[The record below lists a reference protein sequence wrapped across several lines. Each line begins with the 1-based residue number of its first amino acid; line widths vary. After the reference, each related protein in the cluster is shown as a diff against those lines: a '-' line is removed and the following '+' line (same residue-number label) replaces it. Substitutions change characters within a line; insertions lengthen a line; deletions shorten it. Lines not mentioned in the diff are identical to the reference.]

1 MNSRLPIDR
10 KASSIMLLLCL
21 IWALQQMVLK
31 AAAPDI
37 SPMLLIGLRSGVS
50 AVLVAGLMLWRGEG
64 LLGAPSTWRPGLL
77 VGALFTLEFVFV
89 AEGVRLTTASHAV
102 VFLYTAPILVAL
114 ALHWRLPAERLQP
127 LQWAGIALAFAGVV
141 VTFAWRGQTATTQA
155 PDMLRGDVLVLLG
168 AAGWAA
174 TTVVVRCSSLA
185 SAPATRTL
193 LYQLVVAF
201 VVLTPLAPLLG
212 HGTLRSTALTWGVL
226 VFQAVVVSFAS
237 YLTWF
242 WLLRK
247 YLASRLGVFSFMT
260 PLFGIVLGVLVLHEP
275 LEAGFVLGAALV
287 LAGIALVNG
296 AAWLRHGWQRL
307 YRGETFNRPS
317 VGNPGSP
324 CPACLSPIHPGQ
336 LPSTAPQPPACPRCW
351 RQRGCRR

>member
-1 MNSRLPIDR
+1 
-10 KASSIMLLLCL
+10 MLLLCL

-37 SPMLLIGLRSGVS
+37 SPMLLVALRSGLS
-50 AVLVAGLMLWRGEG
+50 AVLVAGLMLWRGEA
-64 LLGAPSTWRPGLL
+64 LLGPAGTWRPGLL
-77 VGALFTLEFVFV
+77 VGVLFALEFVFV

-102 VFLYTAPILVAL
+102 VFLYTAPIFVVL
-114 ALHWRLPAERLQP
+114 ALHWRLPAERLQT
-127 LQWAGIALAFAGVV
+127 LQWAGIALAFVGVV
-141 VTFAWRGQTATTQA
+141 VAFVWRGQTAVAQA
-155 PDMLRGDVLVLLG
+155 PNMLRGDALVLLG

-212 HGTLRSTALTWGVL
+212 HGVFRSTALAWGTL
-226 VFQAVVVSFAS
+226 AFQAVVVSFAS

-242 WLLRK
+242 WLLRR

-260 PLFGIVLGVLVLHEP
+260 PLFGMALGVLVLHEP
-275 LEAGFVLGAALV
+275 LEPGFALGAALV

-296 AAWLRHGWQRL
+296 AAWLQQGWQRL
-307 YRGETFNRPS
+307 RRG
-317 VGNPGSP
+317 G
-324 CPACLSPIHPGQ
+324 
-336 LPSTAPQPPACPRCW
+336 
-351 RQRGCRR
+351 